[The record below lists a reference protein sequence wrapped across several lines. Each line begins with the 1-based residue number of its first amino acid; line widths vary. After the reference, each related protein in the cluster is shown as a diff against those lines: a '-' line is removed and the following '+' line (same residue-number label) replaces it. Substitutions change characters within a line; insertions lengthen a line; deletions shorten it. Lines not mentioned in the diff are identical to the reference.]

1 MGELSRRVQE
11 VAEATAERE
20 IAVSPRAAARAERR
34 RAAEASRQDQIRRRE
49 ADRVETSRRT
59 ELAKILNGFRGIAD
73 DAGDVGT
80 VGFRRLKRFRDR
92 RIRLGR
98 RPRGWLVGYV
108 EVPIQFPDA
117 VRQVTAQLV
126 LCVDGRLYAGL
137 DGVLGARYQIGQTTT
152 PITTWMLTPA
162 IWRMVEDTI
171 PDVVGHLV
179 GALELEW
186 PSE

>member
-1 MGELSRRVQE
+1 MGDLSRRVQE
-11 VAEATAERE
+11 VAEATAERD
-20 IAVSPRAAARAERR
+20 IAVSPRAGAKAERR
-34 RAAEASRQDQIRRRE
+34 RAIETARLDRIQRRGI
-49 ADRVETSRRT
+49 DRAETSRRT

-80 VGFRRLKRFRDR
+80 IGFKRLKRFKDR

-98 RPRGWLVGYV
+98 RPRGWIVGHV
-108 EVPIQFPDA
+108 EVPIQFPDI
-117 VRQVTAQLV
+117 VRHVTAQLV

-137 DGVLGARYQIGQTTT
+137 DGALGDRYQIGQTSS

-162 IWRMVEDTI
+162 IWRMVEDTM

-179 GALELEW
+179 GALDLEW